1 MKEFPK
7 TASKSPADETLAK
20 FRRQNERAW
29 KHILGMSDVLD
40 KDFVELSL
48 AGEENDGFDP
58 YDSSVRLRRLSA

>member
-1 MKEFPK
+1 MKEVPK
-7 TASKSPADETLAK
+7 KATNSRADETLAK

-40 KDFVELSL
+40 KEFVELSL
-48 AGEENDGFDP
+48 AGEDNDGFDP